1 MNKRWLPILGML
13 VFSVSL
19 HGQGSVVVFDEQQ
32 RFDVVDRYEPD
43 GDTVSLW
50 LSVPLS
56 AYDGPFAS
64 LSRYRFSF
72 VRYARRGYAWNCS
85 RRLLNG
91 IDLDNPVTGEPFW
104 NVLTAVR
111 QAPVRLDEQPGIA
124 PSVSTVGN
132 AGNICEYDLDVL
144 HEPPGGRAGW
154 MFTDRRFRQ
163 GLRAG
168 IATGTL
174 GGGWAF
180 AAAGT
185 RRWGRDRHIRGVY
198 ADEWS
203 LCLSLG
209 RRLGAKNS
217 LSAVFLMAPSE
228 RGLRSASTGEAF
240 EASGDRLY
248 NPAWGYQQGRVRP
261 SRVRCERT
269 PMALITWRCGADTRW
284 NLTTTVS
291 ALWGTSSRSALD
303 WYDARNPLPDYYRYL
318 PGSYENP
325 EVSGAVSAAWRQRD
339 VRVTQI
345 DWEELYLANGNRD
358 TLPAAY
364 VLGSAV
370 DRFRNWQFVSCF
382 DYHPSRTLRLRGGV
396 RVRIDRTTA
405 YNRLDDL
412 LSAAFLFDIDPY
424 LIDDRYFGDKLQ
436 NNLRAPDRRVAVG
449 ERYGYDYDL
458 DYVCGEGWLTADL
471 RNRSDERFGGY
482 VALRV
487 AQVGYS
493 RNGRYEK
500 ELFPGSDSY
509 GRSSRLHF
517 TEYTLKGGID
527 CLFTPAHT
535 LRLDLLYEDV
545 APAARDVFVSIDY
558 RNRTVGDPRTANRF
572 GGELSYRYAGR
583 TVRLELCAYA
593 TVSRGES
600 EVRRYYDDIAS
611 VYSDME
617 LSGIGKLYAGVEFGA
632 EVLLTRRFALRVA
645 ASQARN
651 SYRNDPSVRILS
663 DKDGSVIADRA
674 RSLLK
679 GYRLG
684 GSPQRIASAELSYRG
699 AKLWMASLSVNYAA
713 DHYTTVSPL
722 NRMGRVYDYAA
733 SPEDLRALTEQERF
747 PEAFTIDLF
756 VSKSFRL
763 GSRYLSVSAAVNNL
777 ANRKEIVY
785 SGYEQMRLRKSGTGL
800 NQSITA
806 FGSKY
811 LYAYPRTYYLT
822 VNFRF

>member
-1 MNKRWLPILGML
+1 ML

-43 GDTVSLW
+43 GDTVSFVVVRAAFGLRRA
-50 LSVPLS
+50 VR
-56 AYDGPFAS
+56 FAVAVS
-64 LSRYRFSF
+64 FSF

-163 GLRAG
+163 GLRAESRPEP
-168 IATGTL
+168 
-174 GGGWAF
+174 W
-180 AAAGT
+180 AAAGLSQRPEPGAGGVT
-185 RRWGRDRHIRGVY
+185 GISGGVY

-209 RRLGAKNS
+209 CRLGAKNS

-228 RGLRSASTGEAF
+228 RGLRSASTAEAF

-269 PMALITWRCGADTRW
+269 PMALITWRCGADARW

-339 VRVTQI
+339 VRVMQI

-412 LSAAFLFDIDPY
+412 LGAAFLFDIDPY

-436 NNLRAPDRRVAVG
+436 NNLRA
-449 ERYGYDYDL
+449 
-458 DYVCGEGWLTADL
+458 
-471 RNRSDERFGGY
+471 
-482 VALRV
+482 
-487 AQVGYS
+487 
-493 RNGRYEK
+493 
-500 ELFPGSDSY
+500 
-509 GRSSRLHF
+509 
-517 TEYTLKGGID
+517 
-527 CLFTPAHT
+527 
-535 LRLDLLYEDV
+535 
-545 APAARDVFVSIDY
+545 
-558 RNRTVGDPRTANRF
+558 
-572 GGELSYRYAGR
+572 
-583 TVRLELCAYA
+583 
-593 TVSRGES
+593 
-600 EVRRYYDDIAS
+600 
-611 VYSDME
+611 
-617 LSGIGKLYAGVEFGA
+617 
-632 EVLLTRRFALRVA
+632 
-645 ASQARN
+645 
-651 SYRNDPSVRILS
+651 
-663 DKDGSVIADRA
+663 
-674 RSLLK
+674 
-679 GYRLG
+679 
-684 GSPQRIASAELSYRG
+684 
-699 AKLWMASLSVNYAA
+699 
-713 DHYTTVSPL
+713 
-722 NRMGRVYDYAA
+722 
-733 SPEDLRALTEQERF
+733 
-747 PEAFTIDLF
+747 
-756 VSKSFRL
+756 
-763 GSRYLSVSAAVNNL
+763 
-777 ANRKEIVY
+777 
-785 SGYEQMRLRKSGTGL
+785 
-800 NQSITA
+800 
-806 FGSKY
+806 
-811 LYAYPRTYYLT
+811 
-822 VNFRF
+822 

>member
-1 MNKRWLPILGML
+1 MRPCGLKLSAMNKRWLPILGML

-269 PMALITWRCGADTRW
+269 PMALIT
-284 NLTTTVS
+284 
-291 ALWGTSSRSALD
+291 
-303 WYDARNPLPDYYRYL
+303 
-318 PGSYENP
+318 
-325 EVSGAVSAAWRQRD
+325 
-339 VRVTQI
+339 
-345 DWEELYLANGNRD
+345 
-358 TLPAAY
+358 
-364 VLGSAV
+364 
-370 DRFRNWQFVSCF
+370 
-382 DYHPSRTLRLRGGV
+382 LR
-396 RVRIDRTTA
+396 
-405 YNRLDDL
+405 
-412 LSAAFLFDIDPY
+412 
-424 LIDDRYFGDKLQ
+424 
-436 NNLRAPDRRVAVG
+436 
-449 ERYGYDYDL
+449 
-458 DYVCGEGWLTADL
+458 
-471 RNRSDERFGGY
+471 
-482 VALRV
+482 
-487 AQVGYS
+487 
-493 RNGRYEK
+493 
-500 ELFPGSDSY
+500 
-509 GRSSRLHF
+509 
-517 TEYTLKGGID
+517 
-527 CLFTPAHT
+527 
-535 LRLDLLYEDV
+535 
-545 APAARDVFVSIDY
+545 
-558 RNRTVGDPRTANRF
+558 
-572 GGELSYRYAGR
+572 
-583 TVRLELCAYA
+583 
-593 TVSRGES
+593 
-600 EVRRYYDDIAS
+600 
-611 VYSDME
+611 
-617 LSGIGKLYAGVEFGA
+617 
-632 EVLLTRRFALRVA
+632 
-645 ASQARN
+645 
-651 SYRNDPSVRILS
+651 
-663 DKDGSVIADRA
+663 
-674 RSLLK
+674 
-679 GYRLG
+679 
-684 GSPQRIASAELSYRG
+684 
-699 AKLWMASLSVNYAA
+699 
-713 DHYTTVSPL
+713 
-722 NRMGRVYDYAA
+722 
-733 SPEDLRALTEQERF
+733 
-747 PEAFTIDLF
+747 
-756 VSKSFRL
+756 
-763 GSRYLSVSAAVNNL
+763 
-777 ANRKEIVY
+777 
-785 SGYEQMRLRKSGTGL
+785 
-800 NQSITA
+800 
-806 FGSKY
+806 
-811 LYAYPRTYYLT
+811 
-822 VNFRF
+822 

>member
-1 MNKRWLPILGML
+1 MRPCGLKLSAMNKRWLPILGML

-180 AAAGT
+180 AATGT

-325 EVSGAVSAAWRQRD
+325 EVSGAVSAA
-339 VRVTQI
+339 
-345 DWEELYLANGNRD
+345 
-358 TLPAAY
+358 
-364 VLGSAV
+364 
-370 DRFRNWQFVSCF
+370 
-382 DYHPSRTLRLRGGV
+382 
-396 RVRIDRTTA
+396 
-405 YNRLDDL
+405 
-412 LSAAFLFDIDPY
+412 
-424 LIDDRYFGDKLQ
+424 
-436 NNLRAPDRRVAVG
+436 
-449 ERYGYDYDL
+449 
-458 DYVCGEGWLTADL
+458 
-471 RNRSDERFGGY
+471 
-482 VALRV
+482 
-487 AQVGYS
+487 
-493 RNGRYEK
+493 
-500 ELFPGSDSY
+500 
-509 GRSSRLHF
+509 
-517 TEYTLKGGID
+517 
-527 CLFTPAHT
+527 
-535 LRLDLLYEDV
+535 
-545 APAARDVFVSIDY
+545 
-558 RNRTVGDPRTANRF
+558 
-572 GGELSYRYAGR
+572 
-583 TVRLELCAYA
+583 
-593 TVSRGES
+593 
-600 EVRRYYDDIAS
+600 
-611 VYSDME
+611 
-617 LSGIGKLYAGVEFGA
+617 
-632 EVLLTRRFALRVA
+632 
-645 ASQARN
+645 
-651 SYRNDPSVRILS
+651 
-663 DKDGSVIADRA
+663 
-674 RSLLK
+674 
-679 GYRLG
+679 
-684 GSPQRIASAELSYRG
+684 
-699 AKLWMASLSVNYAA
+699 
-713 DHYTTVSPL
+713 
-722 NRMGRVYDYAA
+722 
-733 SPEDLRALTEQERF
+733 
-747 PEAFTIDLF
+747 
-756 VSKSFRL
+756 
-763 GSRYLSVSAAVNNL
+763 
-777 ANRKEIVY
+777 
-785 SGYEQMRLRKSGTGL
+785 
-800 NQSITA
+800 
-806 FGSKY
+806 
-811 LYAYPRTYYLT
+811 
-822 VNFRF
+822 